1 MAEDIYAKQRLL
13 LDPNKPEIRDR
24 RIIVYGAGSGG
35 SHITMGLC
43 KLGFKNIQVI
53 DFDTI
58 EPTNLPAQCYPSH
71 YFDPVAKSYE
81 PYDYNK
87 YKIYKVIRLKNLCK
101 QMTGTDIEIRNEKL
115 DEKSEL
121 EYANDTIHIMAFDS
135 IEARKMV
142 FNMLKGYPLH
152 YIDGRTGGFNYEK
165 YYLYMTNKEAIEDY
179 EKTLEGT
186 SSDLKC
192 GEKCLWALN
201 LADSS
206 KTLADVIKLV
216 TDRTPTFYFKSH
228 LLSDINMVR

>member
-1 MAEDIYAKQRLL
+1 MTEDIYAKQRLL
-13 LDPNKPEIRDR
+13 LDPNNKEIAER

-58 EPTNLPAQCYPSH
+58 EPTNLPAQFYPSFRH
-71 YFDPVAKSYE
+71 DSDGKLIEV
-81 PYDYNK
+81 DYNK
-87 YKIYKVIRLKNLCK
+87 DKHFKVDVLKDLCK

-121 EYANDTIHIMAFDS
+121 DYAIDTIHIMAFDS
-135 IEARKMV
+135 IGARKII
-142 FNMLKGYPLH
+142 FNNLKDFPLH

-165 YYLYMTNKEAIEDY
+165 YYIYMTNKEALAEY
-179 EKTLEGT
+179 EKTFEGT
-186 SSDLKC
+186 FSDLKC

-206 KTLADVIKLV
+206 KTLADVIKI
-216 TDRTPTFYFKSH
+216 TKNITPTFYFKSH
-228 LLSDINMVR
+228 LLSDFSMVR

>member
-1 MAEDIYAKQRLL
+1 MTEDIYAKQRLL
-13 LDPNKPEIRDR
+13 LDPNDSEIADK

-58 EPTNLPAQCYPSH
+58 EPTNLPAQFYPSCH
-71 YFDPVAKSYE
+71 YDSSGTLTE
-81 PYDYNK
+81 TDYNAN
-87 YKIYKVIRLKNLCK
+87 KIFKVNVLKELCK

-115 DEKSEL
+115 DEKSIL
-121 EYANDTIHIMAFDS
+121 EYAKDTIHIMAFDS
-135 IEARKMV
+135 IEARKMI
-142 FNMLKGYPLH
+142 FNNLKGYPLH

-165 YYLYMTNKEAIEDY
+165 YYIYMTNEEAIKEY
-179 EKTLEGT
+179 EKTFEGT
-186 SSDLKC
+186 FSDLKC

-206 KTLADVIKLV
+206 KTLADVIKITKGLV
-216 TDRTPTFYFKSH
+216 PTFFFKSH